1 MQARQEDQQRQFSV
15 MFNQLVEAINNFASR
30 YNTGR
35 GTVWPK
41 REAEN
46 LGKAMRRIQQ
56 FEKSLRGDPAPL
68 PVAERQAVN

>member
-1 MQARQEDQQRQFSV
+1 MRARQEDQQRQFSV

-30 YNTGR
+30 YNAGR

-41 REAEN
+41 READK

-56 FEKSLRGDPAPL
+56 FEKSLRDDPAQL
-68 PVAERQAVN
+68 TVAARRGVN